1 MKTTHEHESF
11 ELHDPSNHLMCAF
24 DVRADSERCRDAL
37 LRAGCAADDVHL
49 WQGSDLAD
57 DVDVSAKWF
66 ADTDKLLKE
75 YQRLLREGKS
85 VLTLTAPDSEHRDEI
100 TAILRQH
107 NAQLITYFGKWVME
121 TI

>member
-1 MKTTHEHESF
+1 MNVLAAVMPAPRVPIEIREF
-11 ELHDPSNHLMCAF
+11 PEPDLPLGG
-24 DVRADSERCRDAL
+24 AL
-37 LRAGCAADDVHL
+37 LRTAFSEVCGTDVHL
-49 WQGSDLAD
+49 WHGNEVAE

-85 VLTLTAPDSEHRDEI
+85 VLTLTAPEPEHRDEI

-107 NAQLITYFGKWVME
+107 NAQLITHFGTWVME